1 MEKMIEE
8 FHKHIKQSDS
18 KRDCDP
24 ELEQTFYS
32 LLDDDMKEVYDRI
45 NEQKSEAQFAKLSTT
60 YMQGFRMGMQVAKDV
75 SKNDSDDTPF

>member
-1 MEKMIEE
+1 MEKVIEE
-8 FHKHIKQSDS
+8 FSKHIKLLDA
-18 KRDCDP
+18 KKDCDP

-32 LLDDDMKEVYDRI
+32 LLDEDMKEAYDRI
-45 NEQKSEAQFAKLSTT
+45 NEQKSEAQFTKSSTT